1 MVGGYFLLVIKC
13 SSWDVLCPG
22 SAALLWHCSP
32 LAVLLAVLAWRLLS
46 KLGCCLFA
54 PVSTSRLHYLRRCFI
69 SVSQFIWRV
78 FARKQRRVLAASY
91 LCIFYLCPDMFSV
104 SLCVCMCLYGFSPRT
119 RVFFRAVCFRFQFQF
134 SAFPSFHFHM
144 WFALCFLINFW
155 RAIFSFPFLTLP
167 RSLSVPVTSVCHES
181 RSKSAFYKDLLR
193 VVPLQCRQTR
203 TQKQPQRDTT
213 VTPNSA
219 PPSHLISAFSGAW
232 LIRKPPRLRHS
243 NRINHSLVAVFALL
257 FPHFIYLLRLAIKF
271 VFIFVQTLQGCD
283 ALRPDRPYFHVPN
296 KRIKNSFSF
305 SFSLLFLFFFP
316 YSHFILIKKHTR
328 VRDVGAQGTGTGRG
342 TVAVAV
348 TVCSNFV

>member
-22 SAALLWHCSP
+22 SAALLWQCSP
-32 LAVLLAVLAWRLLS
+32 LVVLLAVLAWRLLS

-104 SLCVCMCLYGFSPRT
+104 SLCVCVCIPFLLALEC
-119 RVFFRAVCFRFQFQF
+119 FFGLSV
-134 SAFPSFHFHM
+134 SD
-144 WFALCFLINFW
+144 
-155 RAIFSFPFLTLP
+155 FSFSFLLFPLSTFTCDSLFVFLSIFGAPFSLSPLLTLP

-181 RSKSAFYKDLLR
+181 RSKSAFYKNLLR
-193 VVPLQCRQTR
+193 VVPLQCRQARTR
-203 TQKQPQRDTT
+203 TQRATT

-296 KRIKNSFSF
+296 KRIKNSFSV
-305 SFSLLFLFFFP
+305 SFSLLFLFSFP

-328 VRDVGAQGTGTGRG
+328 VRDVGAQGTGTGTG
-342 TVAVAV
+342 TGTVAV